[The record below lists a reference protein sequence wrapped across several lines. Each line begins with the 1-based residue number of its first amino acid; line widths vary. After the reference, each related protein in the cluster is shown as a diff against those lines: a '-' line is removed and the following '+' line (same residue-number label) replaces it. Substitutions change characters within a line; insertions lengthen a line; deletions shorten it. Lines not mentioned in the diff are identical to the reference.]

1 MSVISN
7 QRTQWLAQ
15 HIIPCEPQL
24 RAWLLSQ
31 RRPAADV
38 DDIIQE
44 TYAVLIGL
52 ANVDHIHSPR
62 AYMFEVAKTVILQA
76 LRKRR
81 VVALDLVA
89 DTGALEIPDLTPSP
103 ETIAADRRELGRLAA
118 LVTALPTRCR
128 EAFTLRK
135 VHGLSQQEVAAR
147 MGVSENTV
155 EKHIGKSIRLL
166 TAAMGRGGKSTLK
179 ASWSGERQKDDHQ
192 HDAARN
198 QRRD

>member
-1 MSVISN
+1 MSLVSN
-7 QRTQWLAQ
+7 PRTQWLAQ
-15 HIIPCEPQL
+15 HIIPCEPAL
-24 RAWLLSQ
+24 RAWLLS
-31 RRPAADV
+31 RRSPAADV

-52 ANVDHIHSPR
+52 ASVDHIHSPR
-62 AYMFEVAKTVILQA
+62 AYMFEVAKTVILQG

-81 VVALDLVA
+81 VVALDLVSDA
-89 DTGALEIPDLTPSP
+89 GALEIPDLTPSP
-103 ETIAADRRELGRLAA
+103 ETIAGDRRELGRLAA
-118 LVTALPTRCR
+118 LVAALPARCA

-135 VHGLSQQEVAAR
+135 VHGLSQHEVAAR

-166 TAAMGRGGKSTLK
+166 AAAMGRGGKAGAD
-179 ASWSGERQKDDHQ
+179 ASCSSERQEDDHQ